1 MPKTPTNVKVSTP
14 DTELQFAI
22 QGNKA
27 TGKTLFDNIILT
39 TGIREV
45 WYFGLQYVDV
55 RNQEAWLQ
63 SDKKVLQQPL
73 KKDALLKFN
82 FKFKIFP
89 ENVADEVIQD
99 VTLKL
104 LYLQVCDISIIV
116 HENVQKMFLF
126 KKNRSKKIS

>member
-1 MPKTPTNVKVSTP
+1 MPKPPQNVKVSTP

-22 QGNKA
+22 QSKA
-27 TGKTLFDNIILT
+27 TGKSLFDNIILT

-45 WYFGLQYVDV
+45 WYFGLQYVDI

-63 SDKKVLQQPL
+63 TDKKVGQQPI
-73 KKDALLKFN
+73 KKEQTLKFN
-82 FKFKIFP
+82 FRFKIYP

-104 LYLQVCDISIIV
+104 LYLQV
-116 HENVQKMFLF
+116 KAAKF
-126 KKNRSKKIS
+126 KNS